1 MAGLIARSLT
11 ASGTE
16 ASVTFNSKMT
26 EIALLA
32 NDSTTATLS
41 IAFGESVTTAD
52 EVIVLKPEEELTNI
66 TVGSVSTMYY
76 KSTASNA
83 FRLIGVSD

>member
-66 TVGSVSTMYY
+66 TVGSVATMYY
-76 KSTASNA
+76 KSTDSNA